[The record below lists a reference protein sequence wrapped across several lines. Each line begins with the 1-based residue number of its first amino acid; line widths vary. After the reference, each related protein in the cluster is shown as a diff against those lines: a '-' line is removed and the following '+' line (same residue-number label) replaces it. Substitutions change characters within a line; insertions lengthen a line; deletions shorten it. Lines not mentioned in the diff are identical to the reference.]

1 MKNIRA
7 RGIAIGVVVL
17 VGLILTTGCLFMDDE
32 DSTLIT
38 MNELPAVVKPL
49 AEKEIAGGKIK
60 EVEKEIDD
68 GKVIYAITYFDKDG
82 TLMEIEYAEDGK
94 LISKGKE

>member
-1 MKNIRA
+1 MKKIIA
-7 RGIAIGVVVL
+7 RGIAIGVVVF
-17 VGLILTTGCLFMDDE
+17 VGLILTTGCIFKDDE

-82 TLMEIEYAEDGK
+82 TLMEIEYTEKGK